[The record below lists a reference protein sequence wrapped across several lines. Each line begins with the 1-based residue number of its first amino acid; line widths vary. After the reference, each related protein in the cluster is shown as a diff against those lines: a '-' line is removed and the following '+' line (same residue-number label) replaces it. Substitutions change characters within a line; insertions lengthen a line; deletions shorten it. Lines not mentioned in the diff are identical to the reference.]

1 MHAVADWVT
10 ISALATAGG
19 TLALAVSTFGSVR
32 SANRAARAAER
43 SLLAGLRPL
52 LVPSRSDDPVQK
64 VPYSDDHW
72 EKLPGSGAIA
82 SVADDVVYF
91 AISLRNIA
99 TGLAVLHGWRLH
111 AGWYEGGGERPPVED
126 FHRLTRD
133 LYIPAGDLG
142 YWHGALRDPSSA
154 EFREAADAI
163 GRGERLTIDVLY
175 GDQEGGQRVISRMAL
190 RPLPDGRWLAVA
202 GRHWQLDRSDPR

>member
-1 MHAVADWVT
+1 MQAVADWVT

-19 TLALAVSTFGSVR
+19 TLALAVSTFASVR

-43 SLLAGLRPL
+43 SLMAGLRPL
-52 LVPSRSDDPVQK
+52 LVPSRSDDPDQK

-72 EKLPGSGAIA
+72 EKLPGGGAIA

-99 TGLAVLHGWRLH
+99 TGIAVLHGWRFH
-111 AGWYEGGGERPPVED
+111 AGWYESGGERPPVEE

-133 LYIPAGDLG
+133 LYVPAGDLG
-142 YWHGALRDPSSA
+142 YWHGALRDPASP
-154 EFREAADAI
+154 EFQAAADAI
-163 GRGERLTIDVLY
+163 SRSERLTIDVLY

-190 RPLPDGRWLAVA
+190 RSLADGRWLAVA